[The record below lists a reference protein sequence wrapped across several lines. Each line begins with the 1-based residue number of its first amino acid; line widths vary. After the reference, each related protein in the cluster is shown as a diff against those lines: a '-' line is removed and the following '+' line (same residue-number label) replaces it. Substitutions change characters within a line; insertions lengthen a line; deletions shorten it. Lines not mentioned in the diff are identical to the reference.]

1 MSTLFDTTH
10 ASTDAGTSA
19 FVNSDAIDVDTDAD
33 EQSIDWDS
41 VPVVEMDG
49 AVTER
54 FDTNQFYR
62 IDATVARPIPQ
73 PYTFNDSLVWLK
85 KPREELQKAAWSV
98 DNSYWTHSHPDT
110 STGMVRDVSDVRGF
124 WKHPR
129 YSVENDSLDAD
140 LFFPVTDE
148 ESRAFIEQYGD
159 VSVGFRHRNTRVDE
173 YDGIVGGTDS
183 DVELTGYQ
191 TDILVNHV
199 ASVRNGR
206 CSSEEGCGVQV
217 TNTDDSNLQHGHV
230 TAVTD
235 SDLTADTDYNI
246 SGFIRGIDITYDY
259 EDEDGTYYA
268 VAPDENPDDEPKY
281 PINSCSDVS
290 DAWKLRSH
298 GDMEIEVSTLENRIQ
313 ERARELDCDV
323 PESDESDTTDSTMT
337 DTCTDCGGDGVSI
350 DAADMSIDYLADEHE
365 GVSEAIDK
373 AEQYDDLS
381 ERVDSLLD
389 TLEVES
395 LDSAVDAI
403 EMKEDKLA
411 DLEERVTAIDR
422 EEAEEHAEYIRE
434 HYDAA
439 EDRWDDLDELVESA
453 DVETLRDRRNLVEDF
468 VDTENTETTTANP
481 DGGQSQSTSR
491 PKRKTP
497 W

>member
-1 MSTLFDTTH
+1 MSTLFETTH
-10 ASTDAGTSA
+10 ASTDAGTNA
-19 FVNSDAIDVDTDAD
+19 FEHSDAIEVDQDAA
-33 EQSIDWDS
+33 EQEIDWDS
-41 VPVVEMDG
+41 VPVVEKDG
-49 AVTER
+49 PVTER
-54 FDTNQFYR
+54 FDTNEFYR

-98 DNSYWTHSHPDT
+98 DNSYWTHSHPNTD
-110 STGMVRDVSDVRGF
+110 TGMVRDVSDVRGF

-129 YSVENDSLDAD
+129 YSVEHDSLDAD
-140 LFFPVTDE
+140 LYVPVTDDD
-148 ESRAFIEQYGD
+148 SKQFIEQNGD
-159 VSVGFRHRNTRVDE
+159 VSVGFRHRNMRVDD
-173 YDGIVGGTDS
+173 YDGVVGGTDDS

-191 TDILVNHV
+191 TDILINHV

-206 CSSEEGCGVQV
+206 CSSEEGCGVNV
-217 TNTDDSNLQHGHV
+217 TDGIDSDIGHGHTTSV
-230 TAVTD
+230 D
-235 SDLTADTDYNI
+235 SAMDEDYEI
-246 SGFIRGIDITYDY
+246 AGFIRGIDITYDY

-281 PINSCSDVS
+281 PINSCADVS

-298 GDMEIEVSTLENRIQ
+298 GDISIEVSTLENRIQ
-313 ERARELDCDV
+313 DCARELDCDV
-323 PESDESDTTDSTMT
+323 PESDETDTTDSNMS
-337 DTCTDCGGDGVSI
+337 DSCTDCGGDVSI

-365 GVSEAIDK
+365 GVSEAVDK
-373 AEQYDDLS
+373 AEQYDELS
-381 ERVDSLLD
+381 EDVDSLLD
-389 TLEVES
+389 ALDVES

-403 EMKEDKLA
+403 EMKEDKLGE
-411 DLEERVTAIDR
+411 LEERVTALDR

-439 EDRWDDLDELVESA
+439 EDRWDDLDELVEEA
-453 DVETLRDRRNLVEDF
+453 DVETLSDRRNLVEDF

-481 DGGQSQSTSR
+481 DGGQSQSASR